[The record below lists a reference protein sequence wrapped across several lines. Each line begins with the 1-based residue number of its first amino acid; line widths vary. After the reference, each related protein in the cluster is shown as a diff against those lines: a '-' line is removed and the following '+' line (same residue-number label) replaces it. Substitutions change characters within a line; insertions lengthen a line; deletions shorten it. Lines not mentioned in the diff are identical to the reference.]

1 MDAVINDF
9 VQVLRSHRLRVSLAE
24 SLDALH
30 ALKQV
35 GLWEREVVRDTLRA
49 TLVKNQEDT
58 ETFDRLF
65 DLFFSLRPDTKK
77 PTASLRLPDHDHDHG
92 SPPTRLEL
100 GENAEGE
107 PIEEEDHSHDEG
119 EPVEMRR
126 FFDEERMRPGQDFH
140 GEAERMRLSMFS
152 QELILNRKPG
162 ALESALQRLTYHLRI
177 RRSRNMFNPGG
188 LVPNAGGEEIPLD
201 VSAVDLQNFVDHLHE
216 MEVDEA
222 LIEQIEAQSENIL
235 RGLPELIKQMQER
248 EKNLEKGAKDDSEL
262 RRRSLMKMLDFSATE
277 QCEMEAAIR
286 RIARRI
292 YGAKTRRL
300 RRDRTG
306 RISVPHT
313 LRHNVRY
320 EGVPFDPVLRRR
332 REGRPR
338 VALLCDVSLSTRN
351 LARFWLHLIY
361 QMQSLFSKVRTFV
374 FVAEMAE
381 VTQLFEEHTMRE
393 AVDRIFSGRVL
404 DADVNSDFGKAAE
417 QFVGEHLSAIN
428 HRTTVVLLGDGRNNG
443 KHPNVEAL
451 EEIAQ
456 HARQVIWITPEPRWG
471 WSLGSCD
478 MPLYEKVCNRVEVV
492 RDVQGLASVAE
503 ELVKV
508 RTS

>member
-1 MDAVINDF
+1 MI
-9 VQVLRSHRLRVSLAE
+9 
-24 SLDALH
+24 
-30 ALKQV
+30 
-35 GLWEREVVRDTLRA
+35 
-49 TLVKNQEDT
+49 KNQEDT
-58 ETFDRLF
+58 DTFDRLF
-65 DLFFSLRPDTKK
+65 DLYFSIRPHAEK
-77 PTASLRLPDHDHDHG
+77 PTAKLKLPEHDHDHG
-92 SPPTRLEL
+92 PPPTKLEL
-100 GENAEGE
+100 GEDAEGE
-107 PIEEEDHSHDEG
+107 APESEDHSHDEG
-119 EPVEMRR
+119 GSIDLRR
-126 FFDEERMRPGQDFH
+126 FFDEERIRPSQDIH
-140 GEAERMRLSMFS
+140 GDDEKMRLSMFS

-162 ALESALQRLTYHLRI
+162 ALESALQRLTYHMRI
-177 RRSRNMFNPGG
+177 RRSRNIFNPGG
-188 LVPNAGGEEIPLD
+188 LVPDTGGEEIPLD
-201 VSAVDLQNFVDHLHE
+201 VSAVDLQDFVDHLHE
-216 MEVDEA
+216 LEVDDA
-222 LIEQIEAQSENIL
+222 LIAQLEAQSENIL

-248 EKNLEKGAKDDSEL
+248 EKRLEKGAKDDSEI
-262 RRRSLMKMLDFSATE
+262 RRRSLRKMLDFSATE
-277 QCEMEAAIR
+277 QREMEAAIR

-306 RISVPHT
+306 RISVSHT

-338 VALLCDVSLSTRN
+338 VTLLCDVSLSTRN

-381 VTQLFEEHTMRE
+381 VTQLFEEHTMHR
-393 AVDRIFSGRVL
+393 AVDEIFSGRIL

-417 QFVGEHLSAIN
+417 QFRNEHLSTIN
-428 HRTTVVLLGDGRNNG
+428 HRTTVVILGDGRNNG
-443 KHPNVEAL
+443 KPPNLEAL

-456 HARQVIWITPEPRWG
+456 HAKQLIWITPEPKWG

-478 MPLYEKVCNRVEVV
+478 MPLYEPICDRVEVV
-492 RDVQGLASVAE
+492 RTVDQLASVAE

-508 RTS
+508 RV

>member
-1 MDAVINDF
+1 MDSVINDF
-9 VQVLRSHRLRVSLAE
+9 VRVLRRHQLRVSPAE

-30 ALKQV
+30 ALQQV
-35 GLWEREVVRDTLRA
+35 GLGERKVVRDALRA
-49 TLVKNQEDT
+49 TMVKNQEDS

-65 DLFFSLRPDTKK
+65 DLFFSIRPPKEK
-77 PTASLRLPDHDHDHG
+77 PTASFKLPEHDHDHG
-92 SPPTRLEL
+92 PPPAKLEL
-100 GENAEGE
+100 GEDAEGE
-107 PIEEEDHSHDEG
+107 APEEGHSHDEG
-119 EPVEMRR
+119 EPVDMRR
-126 FFDEERMRPGQDFH
+126 FFDEERIRPSQDIH

-152 QELILNRKPG
+152 QELILNHKQG
-162 ALESALQRLTYHLRI
+162 ALESALQRLTYHLRV
-177 RRSRNMFNPGG
+177 RRTRNIFNPGG
-188 LVPNAGGEEIPLD
+188 LVPNAGGKEIPVD
-201 VSAVDLQNFVDHLHE
+201 VSAVDLQNFVDHLHG
-216 MEVDEA
+216 MAVDEA
-222 LIEQIEAQSENIL
+222 LVEQIEAQSENIL

-248 EKNLEKGAKDDSEL
+248 KKKLEKSTKDDSEL
-262 RRRSLMKMLDFSATE
+262 RHRSLMKMLDFSAAE
-277 QCEMEAAIR
+277 QREMEVAIR

-300 RRDRTG
+300 RQDRTG

-320 EGVPFDPVLRRR
+320 EGIPFDPVLRRR

-338 VALLCDVSLSTRN
+338 VTLLCDVSLSTRN

-361 QMQSLFSKVRTFV
+361 QMQSLLSKVRTFV

-381 VTQLFEEHTMRE
+381 VTQLFEEHTMRR
-393 AVDRIFSGRVL
+393 AVDEVFSGRVL
-404 DADVNSDFGKAAE
+404 NADVNSDFGKAAE
-417 QFVGEHLSAIN
+417 QLVGEHLSTIN

-456 HARQVIWITPEPRWG
+456 HAKQTIWITPEPRWG

-478 MPLYEKVCNRVEVV
+478 MPLYESICDRVEAV
-492 RDVQGLASVAE
+492 RTVDQLASVAE
-503 ELVKV
+503 DLVKTRV
-508 RTS
+508 

>member
-9 VQVLRSHRLRVSLAE
+9 VQVLRKHQLRVSPAE

-35 GLWEREVVRDTLRA
+35 GLGEREVVRDTLRT
-49 TLVKNQEDT
+49 TLIKNQDDT

-65 DLFFSLRPDTKK
+65 DLYFSLRPHAKK
-77 PTASLRLPDHDHDHG
+77 PATKLKLPEHDHDHG
-92 SPPTRLEL
+92 PPPAKLEL
-100 GENAEGE
+100 GEDAEGE
-107 PIEEEDHSHDEG
+107 APDSEDHSH
-119 EPVEMRR
+119 EPNESIDLRR
-126 FFDEERMRPGQDFH
+126 FFDEERLRPSRDIH
-140 GEAERMRLSMFS
+140 GDAEKMRLSMFS

-162 ALESALQRLTYHLRI
+162 ALESALQRLTYHMRI
-177 RRSRNMFNPGG
+177 RRSRNIFNPGG
-188 LVPNAGGEEIPLD
+188 LVPDTGGEEIPLD
-201 VSAVDLQNFVDHLHE
+201 VSAVDLQDLVDHLHE
-216 MEVDEA
+216 LEVDEA
-222 LIEQIEAQSENIL
+222 LIAQLEAQSEDIL

-248 EKNLEKGAKDDSEL
+248 EKRLEKGAKDDSEI
-262 RRRSLMKMLDFSATE
+262 RRRSLRKMLVFSATE
-277 QCEMEAAIR
+277 QREMEAAIR

-300 RRDRTG
+300 RRDRIG
-306 RISVPHT
+306 RISVSHT

-320 EGVPFDPVLRRR
+320 EGVLFDPVLRRR

-381 VTQLFEEHTMRE
+381 VTQLFEEHTMHR
-393 AVDRIFSGRVL
+393 AVDEIFSGRIL

-417 QFVGEHLSAIN
+417 QFRNEHLSTIN
-428 HRTTVVLLGDGRNNG
+428 HRTTVVILGDGRNNG
-443 KHPNVEAL
+443 KPPNPEAL

-456 HARQVIWITPEPRWG
+456 HAKQLIWITPEPKWG

-478 MPLYEKVCNRVEVV
+478 MPLYESICDRVEVV
-492 RDVQGLASVAE
+492 RTVDQLAGVAE

-508 RTS
+508 RV

>member
-9 VQVLRSHRLRVSLAE
+9 VQVLRRHQLRVSPAE
-24 SLDALH
+24 SIDALL

-35 GLWEREVVRDTLRA
+35 GLGERGMVRDTLRA
-49 TLVKNQEDT
+49 TLIKNQEDT

-65 DLFFSLRPDTKK
+65 DLYFSLRPHTEK
-77 PTASLRLPDHDHDHG
+77 PAARLKLPDHDHDHG
-92 SPPTRLEL
+92 SPPDRLEL
-100 GENAEGE
+100 GEDAEGE
-107 PIEEEDHSHDEG
+107 APEEGHSHDEG
-119 EPVEMRR
+119 EPADMRR
-126 FFDEERMRPGQDFH
+126 FFDKERMRPSQDIH
-140 GEAERMRLSMFS
+140 GDNEKMRLSMFS

-162 ALESALQRLTYHLRI
+162 AMESALQRLTYHMKI
-177 RRSRNMFNPGG
+177 RRARNMFNPGG
-188 LVPNAGGEEIPLD
+188 LVPNVDGEEIPLD
-201 VSAVDLQNFVDHLHE
+201 VSAVDLEGLIDHLHE
-216 MEVDEA
+216 MEVDEE
-222 LIEQIEAQSENIL
+222 LVRQLEAQSEDIL

-248 EKNLEKGAKDDSEL
+248 EKKLEKSAKDDSEL
-262 RRRSLMKMLDFSATE
+262 RHRSLRKILDFSATE
-277 QCEMEAAIR
+277 QREMEAAIR

-300 RRDRTG
+300 RQDRIG

-313 LRHNVRY
+313 LRHNIRY
-320 EGVPFDPVLRRR
+320 EGVPFDPVLRRK

-351 LARFWLHLIY
+351 LARFWLHMIY

-381 VTQLFEEHTMRE
+381 VTQLFEEHTMNR
-393 AVDRIFSGRVL
+393 AVDEIFSGRLL

-417 QFVGEHLSAIN
+417 QFRNEHLSSIN
-428 HRTTVVLLGDGRNNG
+428 HRTTVVILGDGRNNG
-443 KHPNVEAL
+443 KYPNAEAL

-456 HARQVIWITPEPRWG
+456 HAKQTIWITPEPRWG

-478 MPLYEKVCNRVEVV
+478 MPLYEKICDRVEVV
-492 RDVQGLASVAE
+492 RTVDQLASVAE

-508 RTS
+508 RI